1 MSQRVTVS
9 MKYTESESKEKT
21 GAWHVMGGVFFVSKG
36 YSNVTRGCFKVGYVF
51 LIKGFES
58 QRE

>member
-21 GAWHVMGGVFFVSKG
+21 GAYHGRVFFVSKA
-36 YSNVTRGCFKVGYVF
+36 YSNVTTGCVKVG
-51 LIKGFES
+51 
-58 QRE
+58 

>member
-21 GAWHVMGGVFFVSKG
+21 GAWHVMGGFFVSKA
-36 YSNVTRGCFKVGYVF
+36 YSNVTTGCVKVG
-51 LIKGFES
+51 
-58 QRE
+58 

>member
-21 GAWHVMGGVFFVSKG
+21 GAWHVMGGVFL
-36 YSNVTRGCFKVGYVF
+36 YPR
-51 LIKGFES
+51 LIAM
-58 QRE
+58 

>member
-21 GAWHVMGGVFFVSKG
+21 GAYHG
-36 YSNVTRGCFKVGYVF
+36 RVF
-51 LIKGFES
+51 LYPRLIAM
-58 QRE
+58 